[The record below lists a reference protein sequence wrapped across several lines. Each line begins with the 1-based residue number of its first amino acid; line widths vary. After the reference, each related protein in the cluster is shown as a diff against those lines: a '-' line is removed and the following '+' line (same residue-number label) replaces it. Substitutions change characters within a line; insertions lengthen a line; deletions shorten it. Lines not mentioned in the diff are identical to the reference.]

1 MKKLIYLLLIFVL
14 LVVFPSCDTQ
24 DSTQHESRKCSVNI
38 VNKADV
44 PLTIESI
51 EFYETYDYYSYSFL
65 DEIIVDYELLPERNK
80 RIDYT
85 HEYTYDNYTSSPN
98 LCVKLNCTYNGNSV
112 PAAGGYVGPN
122 GELAGQSLLA
132 ERYYILVRT
141 LQLDFGKYTNYESET
156 VYAIV
161 ESR

>member
-51 EFYETYDYYSYSFL
+51 EFYETYDYNSYSFL
-65 DEIIVDYELLPERNK
+65 DEIIVDYELLSERNK

-98 LCVKLNCTYNGNSV
+98 LYVKLNCTYNGNSV
-112 PAAGGYVGPN
+112 PAAGYIGSN
-122 GELAGQSLLA
+122 GELRGQGLLA
-132 ERYYILVRT
+132 ERYYILVTT
-141 LQLDFGKYTNYESET
+141 LQFDFGKYTNSESET

>member
-51 EFYETYDYYSYSFL
+51 EFYETYDYNSYSFL
-65 DEIIVDYELLPERNK
+65 DEIIVDYELLSERNK

-85 HEYTYDNYTSSPN
+85 HEYTYDNYTSGPN

-132 ERYYILVRT
+132 ERYYFLVRT